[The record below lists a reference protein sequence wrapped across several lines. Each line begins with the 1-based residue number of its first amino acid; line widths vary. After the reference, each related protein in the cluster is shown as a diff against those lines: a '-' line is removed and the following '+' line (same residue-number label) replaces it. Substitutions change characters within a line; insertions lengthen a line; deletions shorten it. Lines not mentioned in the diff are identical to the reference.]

1 MKTVNTLVGL
11 ADDASEEALHSEVSK
26 LLETTNPLKRRLAQ
40 LETAHAT
47 LLLAQVDSDLELH
60 NNRILESERPKW
72 KEALLNNRNGTLEL
86 LSTLPQLEVGGD
98 FRQAI
103 GSEVGRVTPC
113 APSPVSTPVGRDF
126 RQAIGSEVGRVTP
139 SGIVLTT
146 TDPCAPS
153 PVSTPVERGPVRHLV
168 RHSSSEERR
177 RKLSGDDGSRQAV
190 GSPSDQS
197 VPPTTL
203 EIEDTVQNRAL
214 ARKARAEAAEIKWQ
228 EPQNTP
234 ENRAIAKKIANRAD
248 HLRRNV
254 KTLTYEDSW
263 VMAGKELG
271 QNIY

>member
-113 APSPVSTPVGRDF
+113 APSPVSTPVGR
-126 RQAIGSEVGRVTP
+126 VTP
-139 SGIVLTT
+139 
-146 TDPCAPS
+146 
-153 PVSTPVERGPVRHLV
+153 VR
-168 RHSSSEERR
+168 
-177 RKLSGDDGSRQAV
+177 AV

-197 VPPTTL
+197 LPPTPL

>member
-1 MKTVNTLVGL
+1 MKTVNTLLRL
-11 ADDASEEALHSEVSK
+11 ADDASAEALHSEVSK
-26 LLETTNPLKRRLAQ
+26 LLETTNPLKRRLAE
-40 LETAHAT
+40 LESAHAT
-47 LLLAQVDSDLELH
+47 LLLAQVDSDLDLH
-60 NNRILESERPKW
+60 KNRILDTERLKW
-72 KEALLNNRNGTLEL
+72 KEALLQNRNEMLEL
-86 LSTLPQLEVGGD
+86 LSTLPHL
-98 FRQAI
+98 
-103 GSEVGRVTPC
+103 EVGRVT
-113 APSPVSTPVGRDF
+113 
-126 RQAIGSEVGRVTP
+126 
-139 SGIVLTT
+139 
-146 TDPCAPS
+146 PCAPS

-234 ENRAIAKKIANRAD
+234 ENRALAKKIANRAE